1 MIHFDALY
9 ESARYMTRGG
19 DEAQDLVQETLLK
32 AFRFWERY
40 QDGTNCKAWLF
51 RIMTNTFINSLR
63 KRRPLAG
70 LLDEVDSSERAFDT
84 YGASEFYR
92 SPATQAEARMLPDR
106 VRLAIESLPESFRVP
121 VVLADLQDF
130 SYKEISEILDCP
142 VGTVMSR
149 LHRGRQKLQEQ
160 LFEHAIEVG
169 VIPRSRA
176 SLQDGTLSLD
186 AYRQQR
192 KAGSKS

>member
-160 LFEHAIEVG
+160 LFEHAVEVG